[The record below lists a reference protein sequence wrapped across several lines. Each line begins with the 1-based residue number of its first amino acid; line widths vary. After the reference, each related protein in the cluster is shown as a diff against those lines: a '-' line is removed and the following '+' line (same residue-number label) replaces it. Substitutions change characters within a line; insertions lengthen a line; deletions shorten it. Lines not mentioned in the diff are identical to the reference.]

1 MRSNPEFAIEAFN
14 SPIGGILLVS
24 SGGQVRAL
32 DFADYETRLHKLL
45 AVHWGTPVLR
55 SVTQASE
62 FRRRMED
69 YFAGDLAAIDAVPV
83 AAGGTDFQQ
92 SIWRGLR
99 QIPAGLTWTYGQLAS
114 HIGRPKA
121 VRAAG
126 LANSLNP
133 VSIIVPCHRV
143 IGANASLT
151 GYAGG
156 LERKQWL
163 LRHEGARLV

>member
-1 MRSNPEFAIEAFN
+1 MKSNVEFVIEEFS
-14 SPIGGILLVS
+14 SPIGGIFLVS
-24 SGGQVRAL
+24 GGGQVRAL
-32 DFADYETRLHKLL
+32 DFVEYEARLHKLL
-45 AVHWGTPVLR
+45 ASHWGTPVLR
-55 SVTQASE
+55 AAAQASE

-69 YFAGDLAAIDAVPV
+69 YFAGDLAAIETVPV
-83 AAGGTDFQQ
+83 ETGGTEFQR

-99 QIPAGLTWTYGQLAS
+99 QIPVGLTWTYGQLAA
-114 HIGRPKA
+114 HVGRPKA

-126 LANSLNP
+126 MANSLNP
-133 VSIIVPCHRV
+133 VGIIVPCHRV

-163 LRHEGARLV
+163 LRHEGAR

>member
-1 MRSNPEFAIEAFN
+1 M
-14 SPIGGILLVS
+14 
-24 SGGQVRAL
+24 
-32 DFADYETRLHKLL
+32 
-45 AVHWGTPVLR
+45 LR

-99 QIPAGLTWTYGQLAS
+99 QIPAGLTWTYRQLAS